1 MLTKCPVP
9 LFTASSSYSFIL
21 SISEEEARVK
31 ALNEYLS
38 TRSYIQGFTFSHA
51 DVEVFRKFSGPPV
64 DQYIHVV
71 RWYRHI
77 EAIYDGSSEKN
88 EPCKLQTSE

>member
-1 MLTKCPVP
+1 IGFGNRDRC
-9 LFTASSSYSFIL
+9 
-21 SISEEEARVK
+21 SIT

-64 DQYIHVV
+64 DQYFHVV

-77 EAIYDGSSEKN
+77 EVTN
-88 EPCKLQTSE
+88 